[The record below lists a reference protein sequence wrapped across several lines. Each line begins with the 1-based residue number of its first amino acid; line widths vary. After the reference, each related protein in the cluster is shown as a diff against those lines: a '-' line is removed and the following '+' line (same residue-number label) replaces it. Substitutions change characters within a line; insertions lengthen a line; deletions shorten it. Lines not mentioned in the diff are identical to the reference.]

1 MQPYSKPQRIAIGVG
16 VLAGG
21 AALAILLQ
29 EPVVTGHWRLEHFLL
44 PAIVAI
50 AIATAHLT
58 IEALREWR
66 PISAAGFAFVFLIAT
81 ALTVYSSVGNQKE
94 NSGEKAGAAEV
105 HNQLIADKAKALRG
119 EETTRDIT
127 TRLLEDTRA
136 QLKRDCVDGK
146 KGKAHCDGVR
156 TNIGVYEAAMGGHE
170 AVISRYQ
177 TELAKLGGRH
187 VARPKVEA
195 VGQAAA
201 VLGWD
206 RSKVEMLAETLE
218 PFAFSLLFELCSIVA
233 FGYGFHRPKAKK
245 AKVDGSGTV
254 AVTVPEPE
262 TVNPAVEAL
271 RTARKPLSNDELAAL
286 LDVSKAQASRLV
298 ARAADQI
305 RKERAGRKVQ
315 LSLR

>member
-1 MQPYSKPQRIAIGVG
+1 
-16 VLAGG
+16 
-21 AALAILLQ
+21 
-29 EPVVTGHWRLEHFLL
+29 
-44 PAIVAI
+44 
-50 AIATAHLT
+50 
-58 IEALREWR
+58 
-66 PISAAGFAFVFLIAT
+66 
-81 ALTVYSSVGNQKE
+81 VGNQKE
-94 NSGEKAGAAEV
+94 NSGEKAGAAEA

-119 EETTRDIT
+119 EENARDIT

-177 TELAKLGGRH
+177 TELGKLGGKH

-195 VGQAAA
+195 IGQMAA

-218 PFAFSLLFELCSIVA
+218 PFAYSLLFELCSIVA
-233 FGYGFHRPKAKK
+233 FGYGFHRPKAKRS
-245 AKVDGSGTV
+245 KVAVADGSETV
-254 AVTVPEPE
+254 PVTVPEPE

-271 RTARKPLSNDELAAL
+271 RNARKPLSNDELAAL
-286 LDVSKAQASRLV
+286 LECSKAQASRLV

>member
-1 MQPYSKPQRIAIGVG
+1 MPTYTNPQKMAIGVG
-16 VLAGG
+16 VVAGG

-29 EPVVTGHWRLEHFLL
+29 DPVVTSHWRLEHFLL
-44 PAIVAI
+44 PAIVAL

-66 PISAAGFAFVFLIAT
+66 PFSAVGFAFVFLIAT

-94 NSGEKAGAAEV
+94 KSGEKAMGAEA
-105 HNQLIADKAKALRG
+105 HNQLITDKRKALRG
-119 EETTRDIT
+119 EESARDIT

-146 KGKAHCDGVR
+146 KPKGHCDGVR
-156 TNIGVYEAAMGGHE
+156 TNIGVYEAALAGHT
-170 AVISRYQ
+170 AVIGRYE
-177 TELAKLGGRH
+177 TELKQLGGKH
-187 VARPKVEA
+187 IARPKVEA
-195 VGQAAA
+195 VGQVAE

-206 RSKVEMLAETLE
+206 RAKVETVAETFE
-218 PFAFSLLFELCSIVA
+218 PFAYSLLFELCSIVA
-233 FGYGFHRPKAKK
+233 FGYGFNRPRPKK
-245 AKVDGSGTV
+245 AKADGSGTV

-271 RTARKPLSNDELAAL
+271 RTARKPISNDELAAL
-286 LDVSKAQASRLV
+286 LDCSKAQASRLV